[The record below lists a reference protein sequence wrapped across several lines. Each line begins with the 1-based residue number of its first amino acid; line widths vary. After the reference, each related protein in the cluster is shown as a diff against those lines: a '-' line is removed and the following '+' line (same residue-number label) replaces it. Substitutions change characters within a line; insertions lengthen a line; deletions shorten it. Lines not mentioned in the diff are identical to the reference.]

1 MYYAAFSSKPGGA
14 VTGIVL
20 LLAGRCPEPTQRR
33 RRGGQVATLT
43 PDGDLRYGE
52 TDALLYRRGLGG
64 ERQARDDGESTPPS
78 LPFPATDVLQ
88 VKTRLFLL
96 PGGRMPME
104 LRTLTPHFLP
114 LGTVEK
120 WMTIYSDKQMTFIFN
135 LKEGDVSL
143 A

>member
-52 TDALLYRRGLGG
+52 TDALLYCRGLGG
-64 ERQARDDGESTPPS
+64 ERQARDDGDSGPPS
-78 LPFPATDVLQ
+78 LPFPATDVQKVEDKAVPTIFSVGECRQNYAPYSTLSTARLCGLVDDELQ
-88 VKTRLFLL
+88 QADDLHHQLE
-96 PGGRMPME
+96 GG
-104 LRTLTPHFLP
+104 
-114 LGTVEK
+114 
-120 WMTIYSDKQMTFIFN
+120 
-135 LKEGDVSL
+135 
-143 A
+143 